1 MAKLEPPPPPAPTL
15 PPAPPPPPL
24 WLRPSCPRLPSVP
37 PLPPPPPPCLPAPPP
52 QPHLPPPPAPH
63 ALTTT
68 LVTPGGTSKVSM
80 APVYVKRRDACGRWF
95 VEIDA
100 TRTSSTYAVSG
111 GECVATANAT
121 P

>member
-1 MAKLEPPPPPAPTL
+1 
-15 PPAPPPPPL
+15 
-24 WLRPSCPRLPSVP
+24 
-37 PLPPPPPPCLPAPPP
+37 
-52 QPHLPPPPAPH
+52 
-63 ALTTT
+63 LTTT

-121 P
+121 PKRGELISSAVRAHLRAVLQQSHGLVPHHETEPIAMLLHLQRTFVDRL